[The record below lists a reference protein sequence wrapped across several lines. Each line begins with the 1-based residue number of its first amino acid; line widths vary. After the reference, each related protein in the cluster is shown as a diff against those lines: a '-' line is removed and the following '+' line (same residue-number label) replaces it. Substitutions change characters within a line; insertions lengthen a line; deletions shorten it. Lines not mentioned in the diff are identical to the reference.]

1 MSRTPISAIDN
12 LAGDGKLINPNS
24 LTRSPV
30 VLAVRCKHCI
40 HFRAQRSQYFSDVC
54 AKLGVLEAARP
65 CQHFKVDANSFGI
78 ETAEGAKFAEF
89 IGQLPTAKLA
99 SYAALFTQERTTRR
113 VGYRHG
119 ELVYVHVYPGD
130 YLSNY
135 ARATVIM
142 ADRNHV
148 FVQGN
153 KRRFRG
159 VLMRATIF
167 KVEQFEQ
174 KRKVLRAR
182 RRFVDPELR
191 KYTGWRPP
199 RSLDILKTMEQPTI
213 DELTA
218 GNFPIAGKAKP
229 PPRKL
234 SRRSD
239 LTKILV

>member
-1 MSRTPISAIDN
+1 MSRTPISAVDDSIGDN
-12 LAGDGKLINPNS
+12 KPINPNS

-30 VLAVRCKHCI
+30 VLAARCKNCL
-40 HFRAQRSQYFSDVC
+40 HFRSQRSQYFSDVC
-54 AKLGVLEAARP
+54 SKLGVLEAARP
-65 CQHFKVDANSFGI
+65 CQHFKVDANSFGV
-78 ETAEGAKFAEF
+78 ETVEGAKFAEF
-89 IGQLPTAKLA
+89 IGQLPTTKLA
-99 SYAALFTQERTTRR
+99 AFAALLTQERTTRR

-135 ARATVIM
+135 AKAWVIM
-142 ADRNHV
+142 ADRNSV

-153 KRRFRG
+153 KRPFRG
-159 VLMRATIF
+159 VLMRDTVL

-182 RRFVDPELR
+182 RRLLDPELSR
-191 KYTGWRPP
+191 YTGWRPP

-218 GNFPIAGKAKP
+218 GNFPVAGKAKP
-229 PPRKL
+229 RRKL

-239 LTKILV
+239 LTQILG